1 MIGGLVAL
9 ILTSPGWQTVRDH
22 YFSWYW
28 FRHSFPGVLSKFWLD
43 VKIFLV
49 VEAVVLI
56 VALLIALC
64 RNSRGPAL
72 FPLRLLA
79 AVYTD
84 LFRGIPLLILIY
96 LFGFGVPTLHLVGAP
111 SDPVVLGGIA
121 LALSY
126 SAYVAEVYRAGIDS
140 VHSGQMAA
148 ALALGLTRTQAM
160 RYVVVPQAIRRVLPP
175 LLNDF
180 ISLQKDV
187 VLVSVLGVIEA
198 FEQAR
203 IVSDY
208 NFISTPLMAAAVL
221 YICITIP
228 LARLLDH
235 MQARARR
242 RREALLI

>member
-1 MIGGLVAL
+1 M
-9 ILTSPGWQTVRDH
+9 
-22 YFSWYW
+22 
-28 FRHSFPGVLSKFWLD
+28 
-43 VKIFLV
+43 
-49 VEAVVLI
+49 
-56 VALLIALC
+56 
-64 RNSRGPAL
+64 
-72 FPLRLLA
+72 
-79 AVYTD
+79 
-84 LFRGIPLLILIY
+84 
-96 LFGFGVPTLHLVGAP
+96 
-111 SDPVVLGGIA
+111 LGGIA

-148 ALALGLTRTQAM
+148 ALAIGLTRTQAM
-160 RYVVVPQAIRRVLPP
+160 IYVVVPQAVRRVLPP

-187 VLVSVLGVIEA
+187 VLVSTLGAIEA

-203 IVSDY
+203 IIADY